1 MRRTL
6 ITILVAALVTA
17 TTLTACAPTA
27 PPTPYEEMEDNPR
40 ADALAASLIH
50 AYNKHPIR
58 WNNDVKGHVI
68 QTHGIVKD
76 ITGEGSII
84 FEPHHH
90 TRKGKQLVCQF
101 TDPQELTTVNRKD
114 TITVS
119 GKVDTISPYRHI
131 HQQANLSECHL
142 MHHQKAE

>member
-1 MRRTL
+1 MRRTF
-6 ITILVAALVTA
+6 IAIVVATLVTA
-17 TTLTACAPTA
+17 TTLTACAPA
-27 PPTPYEEMEDNPR
+27 TPYEEIGDNPR
-40 ADALAASLIH
+40 ADELAASLIQG
-50 AYNKHPIR
+50 YNKHPIR
-58 WNNDVKGHVI
+58 WNNDVKGHAV

-84 FEPHHH
+84 FEPHHIR
-90 TRKGKQLVCQF
+90 RKGDQLVCQF

-119 GKVDTISPYRHI
+119 GKVNTISPYGDDL
-131 HQQANLSECHL
+131 QQAHLSECHL